1 MSNSEKIVK
10 VISDLI
16 EKGVLSSQDAKK
28 EIITNMKF
36 QRDNLV
42 DKLQLVSRDEFNIL
56 KKLVQK
62 QALELEKLK
71 KKKTK
76 RAKKS

>member
-76 RAKKS
+76 KAKKS